1 MNEPALWKSTMVCLP
16 SVRRLCS
23 GQWSLLQSRCISKLS
38 LGYPYLSPSLLS
50 QILKKLTRVLP
61 HLQFLE
67 LGLKYGTK
75 YHCVDLHSLSE
86 FCDLRELIVGGTR
99 ISVTFPEM
107 SSLKSL
113 VVRGNSIT
121 PTFSKVLLGVETLTL
136 QLRPLDT
143 VYLSYFPHLKSLI
156 LAHSFLKSKLFTA
169 KESHPTTKCIEY
181 LDLSYLQFG
190 LGLYLGVEKQFPN
203 LRVLHLAH
211 CKIPE
216 WELTVILAGLQQLTE
231 LDLTGK
237 LWMLYLVL
245 THNIIYTVPVEIH
258 N

>member
-1 MNEPALWKSTMVCLP
+1 MNEPALWKSTMVHLP
-16 SVRRLCS
+16 SVCKLCS

-38 LGYPYLSPSLLS
+38 LGYLSPSPLS

-61 HLQFLE
+61 HLKYLQ

-86 FCDLRELIVGGTR
+86 FCDLRELIVCGTR

-113 VVRGNSIT
+113 VVRGPHIS
-121 PTFSKVLLGVETLTL
+121 PTFSKVLMGVETLTL
-136 QLRPLDT
+136 QLEPLDT
-143 VYLSYFPHLKSLI
+143 LYLTYFPRLKSLI
-156 LAHSFLKSKLFTA
+156 LAHNFLKSELFTA
-169 KESHPTTKCIEY
+169 KDSHPTTKCIEY
-181 LDLSYLQFG
+181 LDLSYSRQYG
-190 LGLYLGVEKQFPN
+190 HGLYLGQFPN

-211 CKIPE
+211 CIISE
-216 WELTVILAGLQQLTE
+216 LELTVILAGLKQLTE

-237 LWMLYLVL
+237 LWVLYQSILVSYQ
-245 THNIIYTVPVEIH
+245 HYTVPVAMH
-258 N
+258 NCT